1 MSIFLVA
8 VMFAAVM
15 QTVGAGRMA
24 HYKTVGR
31 HRGLLL
37 SQQLLS
43 EIQQHGYEDPDV
55 ATVSLGVDAGEV
67 ATDRADFDDVDDYTG
82 WFASP
87 PQDMAGLTDPGQDA
101 WSREVSVVWVNPSD
115 LGQISVVETKAKRII
130 VTVKHNGLIMSEL
143 TLVRTNAMPQ
153 VDRGAGQEPT

>member
-43 EIQQHGYEDPDV
+43 EIRQHGYEDPDV
-55 ATVSLGVDAGEV
+55 ATVSLGVDAFRFHGMV
-67 ATDRADFDDVDDYTG
+67 QFSTPRGRSSAI
-82 WFASP
+82 
-87 PQDMAGLTDPGQDA
+87 DPVFSTA
-101 WSREVSVVWVNPSD
+101 
-115 LGQISVVETKAKRII
+115 
-130 VTVKHNGLIMSEL
+130 EL
-143 TLVRTNAMPQ
+143 LARL
-153 VDRGAGQEPT
+153 R